1 MVNTVKNLL
10 TATGA
15 LTSASKRTIQ
25 KTAEATG
32 DLIGNEI
39 DDKIAST
46 ASWSNSETYFN
57 RNTKGKEYIF
67 RKKDSKSMININTER
82 LWLD

>member
-46 ASWSNSETYFN
+46 AS
-57 RNTKGKEYIF
+57 
-67 RKKDSKSMININTER
+67 
-82 LWLD
+82 